1 VLADVFENQFR
12 HLRNQ
17 SRAAAAGSTA
27 IDGVTAALP
36 DSSASIGK
44 GKGHRAGRFQLS
56 TEDRSVPENWGDWI
70 KGQLAKTYG
79 GYIL

>member
-36 DSSASIGK
+36 DSSA
-44 GKGHRAGRFQLS
+44 GHRAGRFQLS

-70 KGQLAKTYG
+70 KGQLAKTCG

>member
-17 SRAAAAGSTA
+17 SRAAAAGFTA
-27 IDGVTAALP
+27 IDGVTAS
-36 DSSASIGK
+36 SSASIGK